1 MYKLTLQNEAGNSLV
16 FNQLGGAFTITEI
29 DGLNPPD
36 ATINTSQIAML
47 DGEKFNSAKVNMRTI
62 EIAFAI
68 EKDAERNRIE
78 VYRVVKPKRAITV
91 YYVSDL
97 RDVYI
102 NGYIQAVEIGY
113 FEQKQICT
121 VSILCPFPYWRQA
134 QEIINEL
141 SQIIDMFHFPFS
153 STAEPQIV
161 FGYLDNL
168 SSVDVENAG
177 DLDTGLIFEL
187 YARAQVSNPKIYDYM
202 TQEFIGL
209 NFTLQTADLVTIN
222 TNAGQKSVKLL
233 RDGVT
238 TNIFNTLMKNST
250 WLQLP
255 ANGGT
260 YTFMVGGGNAT
271 DLNVTIKHNTLF
283 EGV

>member
-78 VYRVVKPKRAITV
+78 VYRVVKPKKAITV

-102 NGYIQAVEIGY
+102 NGYIQSVEIGY

-121 VSILCPFPYWRQA
+121 VSILCPFPYWQQA
-134 QEIINEL
+134 QAVINEL

-153 STAEPQIV
+153 STSEPQIV

-168 SSVDVENAG
+168 SSVDIENAG

-187 YARAQVSNPKIYDYM
+187 YARAQVSNPKIYDYL

-209 NFTLQTADLVTIN
+209 NFTMQAADLVTIN

-233 RDGVT
+233 RDGAT

-260 YTFMVGGGNAT
+260 YTFMVGSGNAT
-271 DLNVTIKHNTLF
+271 DLNVTIKHSTLY